1 MAKQR
6 RDFLQ
11 NFFPTNAL
19 QEIVAETQTTAPPPS
34 AEVIAL
40 NRMGYGPRPGEI
52 EEVQKK
58 GLKQYIEEQLNPID
72 SQDTLLNQQLTKARL
87 KIKYKGKKGRFAAV
101 DENRPLK
108 LLNAPVEQ
116 LWKLLDRKKV
126 HRKEQNR
133 PTEEVMVATWL
144 RATYSK
150 WQLREVMTEFW
161 HNHFNVSVQADR
173 RIAVTLPVYDREVIR
188 KNCFGNF
195 RTFLEDVAKSVAM
208 QYYLDNVYSKASP
221 ANENYARELFELH
234 TLGAD
239 HYLNHLYD
247 QWREVPGA
255 TQGNP
260 QGYIDE
266 DVYEA
271 ARSFTGW
278 TIANGARI
286 KGGERLPNTGKFY
299 YYEGWH
305 DNYQKRVLGTEFS
318 SNQAPLA
325 DGKKVLDLVA
335 YHAGTAQFICTKLC
349 RRLVADEP
357 PQSLIDKAV
366 AAWMQHQ
373 KSPDQIKQVLRAILF
388 APEFTQNWG
397 KKVKRPFELLTSFL
411 RATNAQI
418 TPHRNMHYLLVNM
431 GYQMFQWATPTGH
444 PDVTSYWINSHMM
457 LTRWN
462 LMSTL
467 VFGRRWHKSAKFN
480 LPQQTPKSAQSAYQI
495 ADYWVKRILGRTV
508 KPQTRMMLA
517 NYLAGGGS
525 PDEPPFGNPKEVNF
539 RLKAMIALIGMSP
552 DFQWR

>member
-1 MAKQR
+1 MAKER

-11 NFFPTNAL
+11 NFFPSNTFDDLLAN
-19 QEIVAETQTTAPPPS
+19 TQPLPLPPS
-34 AEVIAL
+34 AGVIAL
-40 NRMGYGPRPGEI
+40 NRMGYGAREGDI
-52 EEVQKK
+52 EMLNKK
-58 GLKQYIEEQLNPID
+58 GLARYVEEQLNPVD
-72 SQDTLLNQQLTKARL
+72 NQDTWLNKQLAKATL
-87 KIKYKGKKGRFAAV
+87 KIKYKAKAGKYGAM

-108 LLNAPVEQ
+108 LLDASIEE
-116 LWKLLDRKKV
+116 LWKLTNRKKTPG
-126 HRKEQNR
+126 KERNR
-133 PTEEVMVATWL
+133 PAEEVIAATWL

-161 HNHFNVSVQADR
+161 HNHFNVNIHTDW
-173 RIAVTLPVYDREVIR
+173 RIRISLPVYDQLIR

-195 RTFLEDVAKSVAM
+195 RDMLEEVAKSVAM

-234 TLGAD
+234 TLGAE

-247 QWREVPGA
+247 QWRQVPGA
-255 TQGNP
+255 TEGKP

-278 TIANGARI
+278 TIADGSRI
-286 KGGERLPNTGKFY
+286 KGGERLPNTGKFHY
-299 YYEGWH
+299 HEGWH

-318 SNQAPLA
+318 SNQAPMA

-335 YHAGTAQFICTKLC
+335 YHPGTAKFICTKIC

-357 PQSLIDKAV
+357 PKVLIDKAV
-366 AAWMQHQ
+366 ASWIKHQ
-373 KSPDQIKQVLRAILF
+373 KSPDQIKHVLRTILL

-397 KKVKRPFELLTSFL
+397 GKVKRPFELVVSFL
-411 RATNAQI
+411 RATNAQV
-418 TPHRNMHYLLVNM
+418 TPHRNMNHLLTSM

-444 PDVTSYWINSHMM
+444 PDVMTYWINSNMM

-462 LMSTL
+462 IMTTL
-467 VFGRRWHKSAKFN
+467 VFGQRWHKSARFTLK
-480 LPQQTPKSAQSAYQI
+480 QQTPASAKTAYQI
-495 ADYWVKRILGRTV
+495 TDYWIKRILGKEV
-508 KPQTRMMLA
+508 KPQTRSMLA

-525 PDEPPFGNPKEVNF
+525 AEEPPFGKPKDVNF
-539 RLKAMIALIGMSP
+539 RIKSMVALIGMTP

>member
-11 NFFPTNAL
+11 SFFPKQTL
-19 QEIVAETQTTAPPPS
+19 QDLAAQGQLAPPPPD

-40 NRMGYGPRPGEI
+40 NRIGYGPRPGD
-52 EEVQKK
+52 VATVKKK
-58 GLKQYIEEQLNPID
+58 GLKRYILEQLNPKD
-72 SQDTLLNQQLTKARL
+72 EQDPVLKQQLAKARL
-87 KIKYKGKKGRFAAV
+87 KIKYKGKAGKFPSV
-101 DENRPLK
+101 DEDRPLK
-108 LLNAPVEQ
+108 LLNASIED
-116 LWKLLDRKKV
+116 LWKLRDRKKV
-126 HRKEQNR
+126 HRKEQQR
-133 PTEEVMVATWL
+133 PGQEVLVATWL

-150 WQLREVMTEFW
+150 WQLREVMAVFW
-161 HNHFNVSVQADR
+161 HNHFNVSVQADA
-173 RIAVTLPVYDREVIR
+173 RIALTLPIYDREVIR

-195 RTFLEDVAKSVAM
+195 RNFLEDVAQSVAM

-247 QWREVPGA
+247 QWRQVPGA
-255 TQGNP
+255 TEGKP

-271 ARSFTGW
+271 ARAFTGW
-278 TIANGARI
+278 TIADGSRI
-286 KGGERLPNTGKFY
+286 KGGERLPNTGKFH

-318 SNQAPLA
+318 SNQPPMA

-335 YHAGTAQFICTKLC
+335 YHPGTAKFICTKLC

-357 PQSLIDKAV
+357 PQALINKAV
-366 AAWMQHQ
+366 ATWTQHQ
-373 KSPDQIKQVLRAILF
+373 KSPDQIKQVLRTILLS
-388 APEFTQNWG
+388 PEFTQNWG
-397 KKVKRPFELLTSFL
+397 KKVKRPFELAISFL
-411 RATNAQI
+411 RATEAQV
-418 TPHRNMHYLLVNM
+418 TPHRNMNYLLQNM
-431 GYQMFQWATPTGH
+431 GYMLYQWPTPTGH
-444 PDVTSYWINSHMM
+444 PDVASYWINSNMM

-467 VFGRRWHKSAKFN
+467 LFGRRWHKSAKFS
-480 LPQQTPKSAQSAYQI
+480 LKSQMPASAKSAYAMTDFWI
-495 ADYWVKRILGRTV
+495 KRILNGEV
-508 KPQTRMMLA
+508 KPQIRSMLA

-539 RLKAMIALIGMSP
+539 RLKAMVALIGMTP

>member
-1 MAKQR
+1 MAQQR

-11 NFFPTNAL
+11 RFFPKQTL
-19 QEIVAETQTTAPPPS
+19 QDLAAQTQSAPAAPS
-34 AEVIAL
+34 PEVIAL
-40 NRMGYGPRPGEI
+40 NRIAYGPRPGEVAS
-52 EEVQKK
+52 VQKK
-58 GLKQYIEEQLNPID
+58 GLKQYIEAQLNPKD
-72 SQDTLLNQQLTKARL
+72 SQDTLLKQALAKARL
-87 KIKYKGKKGRFAAV
+87 KIKYKGKAGKFPSV

-108 LLNAPVEQ
+108 LLNASVDQ
-116 LWKLLDRKKV
+116 LWKLRDRKKV
-126 HRKEQNR
+126 HRKERQR
-133 PTEEVMVATWL
+133 AAQEVLVATWL

-150 WQLREVMTEFW
+150 WQLREVMVEFW
-161 HNHFNVSVQADR
+161 HNHFNVSVQADE
-173 RIAVTLPVYDREVIR
+173 RIALTLPIYDREVIR

-195 RTFLEDVAKSVAM
+195 RTFLEEVAKSVAM

-255 TQGNP
+255 TEGKP

-271 ARSFTGW
+271 ARAFTGW
-278 TIANGARI
+278 TIADGSRI

-318 SNQAPLA
+318 SNQPPMA
-325 DGKKVLDLVA
+325 DGQKVLDLVA
-335 YHAGTAQFICTKLC
+335 YHPGTAQFVCTKLC

-357 PQSLIDKAV
+357 PQALVDRAV
-366 AAWMQHQ
+366 TTWIKHQ
-373 KSPDQIKQVLRAILF
+373 KSPDQIKQVLRTILF
-388 APEFTQNWG
+388 SPEFTQNWG
-397 KKVKRPFELLTSFL
+397 KKVKRPFELMISFL
-411 RATNAQI
+411 RATEAQI
-418 TPHRNMHYLLVNM
+418 TPHQNMNYMLHNM
-431 GYQMFQWATPTGH
+431 GYMQYQWPTPTGH
-444 PDVTSYWINSHMM
+444 PDVASYWVNSNMM

-467 VFGRRWHKSAKFN
+467 LFGRRWHQSVKFN
-480 LPQQTPKSAQSAYQI
+480 IKQQTPDSAKSAYEI
-495 ADYWVKRILGRTV
+495 TDFWIKRILNGNT
-508 KPQTRMMLA
+508 KPQTRSMLA
-517 NYLAGGGS
+517 NFLAGGGS
-525 PDEPPFGNPKEVNF
+525 PSEPPFGNPKDVNF
-539 RLKAMIALIGMSP
+539 RLKAMVALIGMTP